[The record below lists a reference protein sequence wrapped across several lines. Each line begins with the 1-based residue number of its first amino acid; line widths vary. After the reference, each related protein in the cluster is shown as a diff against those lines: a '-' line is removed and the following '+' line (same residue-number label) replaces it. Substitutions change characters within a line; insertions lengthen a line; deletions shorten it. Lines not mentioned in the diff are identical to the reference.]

1 MYKNTFYNKNIS
13 LWTGSSNKLNYF
25 IAYPTTII
33 GYSKSTMKDK
43 LERPNEF
50 DYPLYDFVDQSNM
63 TDDLVY
69 LDDQLDLGDKESNVF
84 KIIVNN
90 LEGEFTSYQTYD
102 DINFVKDM
110 DNKVNSYTNNRIGGD
125 MCMALPNPYWTNIYT
140 NNDEDSSVNKKYDDK
155 LLYLNK
161 HTEGNTSSNNFPVLT
176 NEKMCNQIG
185 GIMPQEEL
193 WKSDEDGGR
202 CYFGLSNTR
211 KDGDNVFINKSNS
224 CMGSS
229 KLGSAGINVSFK
241 DCINMN
247 GNYEGDKPDD
257 YNKTINC
264 KFDLCSSMNDQS
276 LLLSTNNI
284 NDSHLNSA
292 TMYFEDKLNTENY
305 VDTCN
310 TINGYVDGMEC
321 KKNVYYTRDK
331 SQLPLKTEGCRDSS
345 YIGTNWYRDV
355 DDSIH
360 LKYNPEYCVSAQ
372 LDDQN
377 NNYNNALPSNNVGK
391 DNKLVLE
398 KCKSGRIGQQ
408 FKYVD
413 NTLKYVSPNTGI
425 TNYCITNNRDD
436 TIRLEECNNNPNQNW
451 NSDQMPLDY
460 MITEGS
466 IIYYYHRE
474 KRHAKE
480 SSPMVFNTP
489 VPNLLEEKYDDKYF
503 HMYVRCRVMAINNN
517 NIQIKYFHNSEI
529 VELPIKTSMDKIVLE
544 YPALTQK
551 LDKQPGAKVLVQNG
565 AFIGQNIKISEE
577 NVRWYG
583 VVTKKV
589 SDTNYQ
595 VFITINSIEP
605 NKNNLRMNRP
615 DHPQVKSVN
624 IEHLI
629 LFKEPLIR
637 M

>member
-1 MYKNTFYNKNIS
+1 
-13 LWTGSSNKLNYF
+13 
-25 IAYPTTII
+25 
-33 GYSKSTMKDK
+33 
-43 LERPNEF
+43 
-50 DYPLYDFVDQSNM
+50 
-63 TDDLVY
+63 
-69 LDDQLDLGDKESNVF
+69 
-84 KIIVNN
+84 
-90 LEGEFTSYQTYD
+90 
-102 DINFVKDM
+102 M
-110 DNKVNSYTNNRIGGD
+110 DNKVNSYTNNRMGGD

-140 NNDEDSSVNKKYDDK
+140 NDDEDSSVNKKYDDNIF
-155 LLYLNK
+155 YLNK
-161 HTEGNTSSNNFPVLT
+161 HTEGDTVSNNFPVLT
-176 NEKMCNQIG
+176 NEKMCSQIG
-185 GIMPQEEL
+185 GIMPPEEL
-193 WKSDEDGGR
+193 WKSDEDGGS

-211 KDGDNVFINKSNS
+211 KDGNNVFINKSNS
-224 CMGSS
+224 CIGSS
-229 KLGSAGINVSFK
+229 KVGAAGIKVSFK
-241 DCINMN
+241 DCMNMN
-247 GNYEGDKPDD
+247 GTYEGDIPND

-276 LLLSTNNI
+276 VLLSKNNI

-305 VDTCN
+305 EDTCN
-310 TINGYVDGMEC
+310 TLNGYVDGIEC

-360 LKYNPEYCVSAQ
+360 LKYNPNYCVSAQ
-372 LDDQN
+372 LDDKN
-377 NNYNNALPSNNVGK
+377 NNYTNVLPSNTAGK

-413 NTLKYVSPNTGI
+413 NTFKYVSPNTGT

-466 IIYYYHRE
+466 IIYYYHIE
-474 KRHAKE
+474 KRQVKE
-480 SSPMVFNTP
+480 NPKIAFNIP

-503 HMYVRCRVMAINNN
+503 HMYVRCRVMAIDNN

-565 AFIGQNIKISEE
+565 SFIGQNIKISEE
-577 NVRWYG
+577 NVKWYG

-605 NKNNLRMNRP
+605 NQNNLRMNRP
-615 DHPQVKSVN
+615 DHPQVKSIN
-624 IEHLI
+624 IEHI
-629 LFKEPLIR
+629 TLFKEPLIR